1 MEPSTARLEPACHRS
16 GARKGVFMRAIGT
29 KRLAGLLVLAILSSC
44 GVGGGG
50 GGGKQ
55 VNDQQTAQ
63 TFAWAVESAL
73 MRLAPYSSDATWS
86 GTVKPGLV
94 SGTATLTGSFTGTY
108 DAYSGVST
116 DSYDV
121 EVVFSDFADED
132 TYPHLTGT
140 VVLVGT
146 CTTYRDW
153 STTYSG
159 SWEALGDPLT
169 LGGPFSGQASIYL
182 EWLRAG
188 LDWGAVVAAN
198 GQQWQYAP

>member
-1 MEPSTARLEPACHRS
+1 
-16 GARKGVFMRAIGT
+16 MRAIGT
-29 KRLAGLLVLAILSSC
+29 GRLAGLLVLAILSSC
-44 GVGGGG
+44 GGGGGG

-55 VNDQQTAQ
+55 VSDQQTAQ

-73 MRLAPYSSDATWS
+73 MRVAPYSSDATWS

-94 SGTATLTGSFTGTY
+94 SGTATLNGSFTGTY
-108 DAYSGVST
+108 NGTDTATDA
-116 DSYDV
+116 YDV

-146 CTTYRDW
+146 CTTHYGW

-169 LGGPFSGQASIYL
+169 LGGPFSGQASIYI

-188 LDWGAVVAAN
+188 LDWGAVILANN
-198 GQQWQYAP
+198 GQWEYSP